1 MKIPNWLKTALVV
14 LFFIASI
21 FSAGYKVYKKFHKN
35 TSSSKEIS
43 IVKKGSIKACPNYTV
58 EELVNN
64 FMDKPKWEHIVADNG
79 IDYVNIS
86 GFITADGKPA
96 KGMLQLWLRNGV
108 FGFQAFE
115 IDEEPQDESMASVLI
130 NEMCKSA
137 KVKEKANAHK
147 EAKKE
152 EEPKASDKKQK
163 TVKIGEQIW
172 MAENLNIETG
182 NSVCYE
188 NKENNCK
195 KYGRLYN
202 WKTAMKAC
210 PGGWHLP
217 TDKEWK
223 KLIAFS
229 GGEKKAGKKLKEKT
243 GFSALFGG
251 GFNSSDAGG
260 FYGANNFGNW
270 WSASKGD
277 YEAYFVSISNDSDDV
292 SGDYGDMN
300 EDFHSIRCLQD

>member
-1 MKIPNWLKTALVV
+1 MKIPTWLKTTFGV
-14 LFFIASI
+14 LFTVAFILSAS
-21 FSAGYKVYKKFHKN
+21 YKVYKKFHKN

-86 GFITADGKPA
+86 GIITFYGKPA
-96 KGMLQLWLRNGV
+96 KGMLQLWLRNGD

-115 IDEEPQDESMASVLI
+115 IDEEPQNENMASALI
-130 NEMCKSA
+130 IEMCKSA

-152 EEPKASDKKQK
+152 EPKAGDKKTK

-188 NKENNCK
+188 NKEANCK
-195 KYGRLYN
+195 KYGRLYD

-210 PGGWHLP
+210 PSGWHLP
-217 TDKEWK
+217 TEKEWK

-251 GFNSSDAGG
+251 SFNSSDAGG
-260 FYGANNFGNW
+260 FYGADNFGEW

-277 YEAYFVSISNDSDDV
+277 YEAYFVSISNDSEDA
-292 SGDYGDMN
+292 SGDYNDIN
-300 EDFHSIRCLQD
+300 ETFLSIRCLQD

>member
-1 MKIPNWLKTALVV
+1 MKIPKWLKTTFGV
-14 LFFIASI
+14 LFAIAFILS
-21 FSAGYKVYKKFHKN
+21 SSYKMYQKFHKN
-35 TSSSKEIS
+35 SSFSKEIS
-43 IVKKGSIKACPNYTV
+43 IVKKGSINACPNYTV

-86 GFITADGKPA
+86 GIIMFYGKPA
-96 KGMLQLWLRNGV
+96 KGMLQFWLRNGD

-115 IDEEPQDESMASVLI
+115 IEEEPQNENMASVLI
-130 NEMCKSA
+130 IEMCKSA
-137 KVKEKANAHK
+137 KVEEK
-147 EAKKE
+147 
-152 EEPKASDKKQK
+152 PKAGDKKNK

-172 MAENLNIETG
+172 MAENLDIETG

-195 KYGRLYN
+195 KYGRLYD

-229 GGEKKAGKKLKEKT
+229 GGAKKAGKKLKEKT

-251 GFNSSDAGG
+251 SFNSSDAGG
-260 FYGANNFGNW
+260 FYGADNFGQW

-277 YEAYFVSISNDSDDV
+277 YEAYFVSISNDSEDV
-292 SGDYGDMN
+292 SGDYEDMSS
-300 EDFHSIRCLQD
+300 FLSIRCLQD